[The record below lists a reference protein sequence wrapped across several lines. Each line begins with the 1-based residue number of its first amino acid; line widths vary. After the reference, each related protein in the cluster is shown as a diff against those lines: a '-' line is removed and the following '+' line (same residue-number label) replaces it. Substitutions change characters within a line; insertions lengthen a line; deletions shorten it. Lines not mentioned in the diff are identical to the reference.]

1 MQAASVFLK
10 LFANTA
16 IDCRIIV
23 LVANSHLG
31 SNVILRSLIAVLAVF
46 VVACDQPQPD
56 ARPDAQ
62 AIVIGAGLSGLSAA
76 VEMGRS
82 GVDVLVI
89 DMSSVAGGHAVLA
102 GGVALVATP
111 LQENSGIQDSPA
123 AAYRDWMA
131 WTEDGN
137 SEWTRFYAENSRT
150 MIYDWVTEMGVEFVR
165 VIPSHGNS
173 VPRFHFTRGRSVHL
187 VLPLL
192 RTALRLQNVSFLWN
206 TRAEKLLL
214 EEGRIAGVVVTNLRG
229 GEVRTLRS
237 PNIVLATGG
246 FESDLQR
253 VLENWMPGLPQPDR
267 LLIGSAISAMGS
279 GHDMATDAGAELVDI
294 DRHYIYTNGLV
305 NPRDP
310 EGRHSLTAGNDNSMW
325 VNAQGLRFTNETGY
339 DKEILRDLLA
349 QHPSSYWVLF
359 DASSRGD
366 FGVRGAAWL
375 KNPDQNHPI
384 LDDPQTTKRARS
396 WQELAVMIGVPAH
409 SLLQSVETF
418 NAMIEAGEDSNFGRF
433 LQGDQTPPKLEQPP
447 FYAVQMFPTTR
458 KNMGGVAID
467 RQARALNA
475 AGRAIPG
482 LYAVGEL
489 TGSVGI
495 NGQHGLDGMFLGPSI
510 LTGRLAGMAI
520 AEGYSDGAGIPAM
533 VGVSPSPAT
542 GVWQAALTAA
552 DLASLLAESRD
563 GYWHF
568 QVSHHLVLERGYD
581 CASCHSAQLPFSPLT
596 DRQSL
601 LAQTE
606 VCTRCH

>member
-1 MQAASVFLK
+1 MNLHVTYRIWRVASVCLLAGLGACDNGQPEEFSD
-10 LFANTA
+10 A
-16 IDCRIIV
+16 DVIIV
-23 LVANSHLG
+23 
-31 SNVILRSLIAVLAVF
+31 
-46 VVACDQPQPD
+46 
-56 ARPDAQ
+56 
-62 AIVIGAGLSGLSAA
+62 GAGLAGLSAA
-76 VEMGRS
+76 VEMGRR
-82 GVDVLVI
+82 GIDVLVV
-89 DMSSVAGGHAVLA
+89 DMNSVAGGHAVLA

-111 LQENSGIQDSPA
+111 VQEQAGIQDAPDI
-123 AAYRDWMA
+123 AYRDWME
-131 WTEDGN
+131 WTEDGHP
-137 SEWTRFYAENSRT
+137 EWTRYYAENSRT

-173 VPRFHFTRGRSVHL
+173 VARFHFTRGRSVHL

-214 EEGRIAGVVVTNLRG
+214 EEGRIAGVVVTNSRSG
-229 GEVRTLRS
+229 AVRTLRS
-237 PNIVLATGG
+237 SNIVLATGG

-253 VLENWMPGLPQPDR
+253 VLDNWMPGLPQPDR

-279 GHDMATDAGAELVDI
+279 GHDMATDAGAELIDI

-305 NPRDP
+305 DPRDS
-310 EGRHSLTAGNDNSMW
+310 EGRHSLTGGNDNSMW
-325 VNAQGLRFTNETGY
+325 VNAQGLRFTNESGY
-339 DKEILRDLLA
+339 DKDILRDLLA
-349 QHPSSYWVLF
+349 QQPSSYWVLF
-359 DASSRGD
+359 DESSRGD

-375 KNPDQNHPI
+375 KNEIQGHPI
-384 LDDPQTTKRARS
+384 LDDSRTTKRARS
-396 WQELAVMIGVPAH
+396 WQELADMIGVPAR

-418 NAMIEAGEDSNFGRF
+418 NAMIEAGEDTDFGRVS
-433 LQGDQTPPKLEQPP
+433 QGDQTPPKLEQPP

-495 NGQHGLDGMFLGPSI
+495 NGRHGLDGMFLGPSI

-520 AEGYSDGAGIPAM
+520 AEGYPDGGEMPAT

-542 GVWQAALTAA
+542 GAWQAALTAA
-552 DLASLLAESRD
+552 DLAPLLAESRD

-568 QVSHHLVLERGYD
+568 EVSHHLVLERGYE
-581 CASCHSAQLPFSPLT
+581 CASCHSKQLPFSPLT
-596 DRQSL
+596 DRRSL